1 MKINTIPLVFG
12 FVMAFIDV
20 FMLGL
25 IKSISLDVP
34 RYIRWMIAPTIV
46 YAIQPWIF
54 LNSLKFE
61 SLTVMNLLW
70 DLASDILVTM
80 VGLLYF
86 KEQIG
91 PLKLLGVALS
101 LVAMFL
107 MTAADGDSWHM
118 VE

>member
-1 MKINTIPLVFG
+1 MKINTLPLVFG

-20 FMLGL
+20 LMLGL

-70 DLASDILVTM
+70 DLASDVLVTM

-86 KEQIG
+86 KETIG
-91 PLKLLGVALS
+91 PLKLAGVCLS
-101 LVAMFL
+101 IVAMFL

-118 VE
+118 IE